1 MCNPGIRSR
10 HWVKMSELYGED
22 LTPDAGTTLRK
33 MLKKNLESF
42 MEDFENISGGASKV
56 CFYCD

>member
-1 MCNPGIRSR
+1 
-10 HWVKMSELYGED
+10 MSELYGED

-33 MLKKNLESF
+33 MLKKNLEPF

-56 CFYCD
+56 CFI